1 MTRRLYN
8 HKNNINK
15 KSSGIKREQ
24 ASVNKAY
31 IHHKS
36 CHRRYQNRERYYY
49 IWYKNQTAESG
60 TPDGRDGMNHP
71 WMKVGVDANCLRC
84 SVVWFCT
91 IRVLSDAGNLPF
103 FFFYC
108 PPSFIY
114 STRWARSIIIISLF
128 FPPST
133 PPPPPTTHPT
143 HLIPQ
148 INNK

>member
-71 WMKVGVDANCLRC
+71 WMKVGVGADCLRC
-84 SVVWFCT
+84 SAVWFCT

-103 FFFYC
+103 FLFLLSPLLHLFDSLGAFYHHH
-108 PPSFIY
+108 F
-114 STRWARSIIIISLF
+114 SLF
-128 FPPST
+128 SSFYSSSFSSSSSYSSH
-133 PPPPPTTHPT
+133 TT
-143 HLIPQ
+143 
-148 INNK
+148 NK